1 MRITDL
7 CRDTSS
13 SSSKGRKRDLTAREP
28 IKQREI
34 KRRNGEVSEEFVRLV
49 TGIYPEHFGE
59 VK

>member
-13 SSSKGRKRDLTAREP
+13 SSSKGRKKDLNSREP

-34 KRRNGEVSEEFVRLV
+34 KRRNGEISEEFVKLV
-49 TGIYPEHFGE
+49 TGIYPEHFGDS
-59 VK
+59 K